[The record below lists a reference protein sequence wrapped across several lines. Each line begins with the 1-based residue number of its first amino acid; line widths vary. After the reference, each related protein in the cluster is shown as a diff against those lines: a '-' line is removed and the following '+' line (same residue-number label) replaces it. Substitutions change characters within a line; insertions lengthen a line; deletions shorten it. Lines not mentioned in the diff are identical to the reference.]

1 MQSVVYPQSRDAVLN
16 PHFSSFTT
24 FLSQKNGQFQTWF
37 GSIPPSSLVL
47 LTSFAAQAGTATSKQ
62 LFDVLSPIGAAFI
75 CKAIAAVLMLLIW
88 RPRLQNRG
96 WGDYVLVASLGLAI
110 AGLSLAFYGAIAR
123 IPLGIASA
131 LDFVGPLSV
140 AVLGSRRLLDWVWV
154 ILAAMGVLL
163 LTPISG
169 ASLDP
174 LGVAFGLLSAAS
186 WAGFILLS
194 APVGRVFP
202 GGSGLSLAMAIAT
215 LLMLPAGIHA
225 GGSNLLN
232 PGILA
237 LSLSIAILGVVLPYS
252 LEYKA
257 LKRLPPRVYG
267 VLISIEPAIAALVG
281 LMFLG
286 EQLEFRSLAAIA
298 MVTTAAMGV
307 TLFGRNNPTHL

>member
-1 MQSVVYPQSRDAVLN
+1 MQSAIYPQSRDAALN
-16 PHFSSFTT
+16 PHFSSFTA
-24 FLSQKNGQFQTWF
+24 FLAQKNGQLQTWF

-62 LFDVLSPIGAAFI
+62 LFEVLSPIGAAFI
-75 CKAIAAVLMLLIW
+75 CKAIAAVLMLVIW
-88 RPRLQNRG
+88 RPRLQNCG
-96 WGDYVLVASLGLAI
+96 WGDYVLVAGLGLAI

-140 AVLGSRRLLDWVWV
+140 AVLGSRRLLDLVWA
-154 ILAAMGVLL
+154 ILAAAGVLL

-174 LGVAFGLLSAAS
+174 LGVIFGLLSASS

-194 APVGRVFP
+194 APVGRAFP

-215 LLMLPAGIHA
+215 LLMLPLGIHA
-225 GGSNLLN
+225 GGSALLE
-232 PGILA
+232 PSILL
-237 LSLSIAILGVVLPYS
+237 LSLGIALLGVVLPYS
-252 LEYKA
+252 LEFKA
-257 LKRLPPRVYG
+257 LSRLPPRVYG

-281 LMFLG
+281 LLFLG
-286 EQLEFRSLAAIA
+286 EQLEFRSLVAIA
-298 MVTTAAMGV
+298 MVTTAAIGV
-307 TLFGRNNPTHL
+307 TLFGRNPKNS

>member
-1 MQSVVYPQSRDAVLN
+1 MQSAIYPQSHDAVLN
-16 PHFSSFTT
+16 PHFSSFTAFIT
-24 FLSQKNGQFQTWF
+24 QKNGQLQTWF

-62 LFDVLSPIGAAFI
+62 LFEALGPIGAVFI
-75 CKAIAAVLMLLIW
+75 CKAIAALLMLLIW
-88 RPRLQNRG
+88 RPQLQNRT
-96 WGDYVLVASLGLAI
+96 WREYVLVAGLGLAI

-140 AVLGSRRLLDWVWV
+140 AVLGSRRLRDLVWV
-154 ILAAMGVLL
+154 ILAATGVIL
-163 LTPISG
+163 LTPMSG

-174 LGVAFGLLSAAS
+174 LGVTFGLLSAGS

-194 APVGRVFP
+194 APVGRAFS

-215 LLMLPAGIHA
+215 LIMLPIGIHA
-225 GGSNLLN
+225 GGSALLK
-232 PGILA
+232 PSILLLA
-237 LSLSIAILGVVLPYS
+237 LGIAILGVVLPYS
-252 LEYKA
+252 LEFKA
-257 LKRLPPRVYG
+257 LSRLPPRVYG

-281 LMFLG
+281 LLFLG
-286 EQLEFRSLAAIA
+286 EQLESRNLVAIA

-307 TLFGRNNPTHL
+307 TLLGSPRNL

>member
-1 MQSVVYPQSRDAVLN
+1 MQSAIYPQPREAVPN
-16 PHFSSFTT
+16 PHLSSFTA
-24 FLSQKNGQFQTWF
+24 FIVQKNGQLQTWF

-88 RPRLQNRG
+88 RPRLQNRA
-96 WGDYVLVASLGLAI
+96 WGDYVLVAGLGLAI

-140 AVLGSRRLLDWVWV
+140 AVLGSRRLLDLVWV
-154 ILAAMGVLL
+154 ILAASGVLL

-174 LGVAFGLLSAAS
+174 LGVAFGLLSASS
-186 WAGFILLS
+186 WASFILLS
-194 APVGRVFP
+194 APVGRAFP

-215 LLMLPAGIHA
+215 LLMSPLGIHA
-225 GGSNLLN
+225 GGSALLK
-232 PGILA
+232 PSILL
-237 LSLSIAILGVVLPYS
+237 LSLGIAILGVVLPYS

-281 LMFLG
+281 LLFLG
-286 EQLEFRSLAAIA
+286 EQLEFRSLVAIA

-307 TLFGRNNPTHL
+307 TLFGRNPRNS

>member
-1 MQSVVYPQSRDAVLN
+1 MQSAIYPQSRDAVLN
-16 PHFSSFTT
+16 SHFSSFAA
-24 FLSQKNGQFQTWF
+24 FIAQKNGQLQTWF
-37 GSIPPSSLVL
+37 GSVPPSSLVL

-88 RPRLQNRG
+88 RPRLQNRR
-96 WGDYVLVASLGLAI
+96 WGDYVLVTGLGLAI

-140 AVLGSRRLLDWVWV
+140 AVLGSRRLLDLVWV
-154 ILAAMGVLL
+154 ILAASGVLL

-174 LGVAFGLLSAAS
+174 LGVTFGLLSASS

-194 APVGRVFP
+194 APVGRAFS

-215 LLMLPAGIHA
+215 LLMLPLGIHA
-225 GGSNLLN
+225 GGSDLLE
-232 PGILA
+232 PSVLLLGLG
-237 LSLSIAILGVVLPYS
+237 IAILGVVLPYS

-281 LMFLG
+281 LLFLG
-286 EQLEFRSLAAIA
+286 EQLEFRSLVAIA

-307 TLFGRNNPTHL
+307 TLFGRNPRNS